1 MSNQSEKT
9 PKTKNSQK
17 VKGIASSKTL
27 RDWRELDTS
36 ITLSPSPQD
45 NDLQFHMN
53 IPIELS
59 ASLNLKQQDFL
70 HNLLETKM
78 NISKAAEMSGIS
90 ESYGRK
96 ITQMPN
102 ARAYLSALRNQ
113 RAATSIMSYTELLS
127 ELSAIA
133 RGNETDDSSRI
144 TKISPLKGYGE
155 VDSALAQQIKE
166 KDPLTYRRLRA
177 NDLKDIPKTDA
188 YYESEI
194 YSENCPV
201 EVFDAYIVRP
211 SKDPQSPRYAED
223 WMGHYENLTDYEK
236 GDSIHLKQTV
246 NLYST
251 ENLRGMAQEIRDI
264 QKEIETIEKE
274 IY

>member
-1 MSNQSEKT
+1 MSNQIEKTSKTT

-17 VKGIASSKTL
+17 VKDISNSRTL
-27 RDWRELDTS
+27 QDWRELNTS
-36 ITLSPSPQD
+36 ITLSPSSPD

-133 RGNETDDSSRI
+133 RGNETDDFVNAK
-144 TKISPLKGYGE
+144 TDKVTE
-155 VDSALAQQIKE
+155 VRAPTNVRVQAMQILAKWHKVLYDGPHNPNLHLGDKTIVVDIEGLDDDFQE
-166 KDPLTYRRLRA
+166 TE
-177 NDLKDIPKTDA
+177 LKDITLEPNVTD
-188 YYESEI
+188 I
-194 YSENCPV
+194 
-201 EVFDAYIVRP
+201 
-211 SKDPQSPRYAED
+211 
-223 WMGHYENLTDYEK
+223 
-236 GDSIHLKQTV
+236 
-246 NLYST
+246 
-251 ENLRGMAQEIRDI
+251 
-264 QKEIETIEKE
+264 KE
-274 IY
+274 

>member
-17 VKGIASSKTL
+17 LKEIASSKTL

-45 NDLQFHMN
+45 NDLQFHMS

-78 NISKAAEMSGIS
+78 NISRAAEMTGIS

-133 RGNETDDSSRI
+133 RGNETDDF
-144 TKISPLKGYGE
+144 
-155 VDSALAQQIKE
+155 VNA
-166 KDPLTYRRLRA
+166 
-177 NDLKDIPKTDA
+177 KTDKVTEVRSPTNVRVQA
-188 YYESEI
+188 MQILAKWHKVLFDGPTNQNLHLGNQTIVVDIEGLDEDFQESNVI
-194 YSENCPV
+194 D
-201 EVFDAYIVRP
+201 F
-211 SKDPQSPRYAED
+211 
-223 WMGHYENLTDYEK
+223 
-236 GDSIHLKQTV
+236 
-246 NLYST
+246 
-251 ENLRGMAQEIRDI
+251 
-264 QKEIETIEKE
+264 KE
-274 IY
+274 

>member
-1 MSNQSEKT
+1 MSNPSEKT

-17 VKGIASSKTL
+17 VKEIASSKTL

-113 RAATSIMSYTELLS
+113 RSAMEIMSYTELLA
-127 ELSAIA
+127 ELTSIA
-133 RGNETDDSSRI
+133 RGHETDDFVNAK
-144 TKISPLKGYGE
+144 TDKVTE
-155 VDSALAQQIKE
+155 VRAPSNVRVQALQTLAKWHKVLWDGPNTQNLNFGTQEIVIDIE
-166 KDPLTYRRLRA
+166 GLDDDFQEIAP
-177 NDLKDIPKTDA
+177 KDITPDPDIVDA
-188 YYESEI
+188 EE
-194 YSENCPV
+194 
-201 EVFDAYIVRP
+201 
-211 SKDPQSPRYAED
+211 
-223 WMGHYENLTDYEK
+223 
-236 GDSIHLKQTV
+236 
-246 NLYST
+246 
-251 ENLRGMAQEIRDI
+251 
-264 QKEIETIEKE
+264 
-274 IY
+274 

>member
-9 PKTKNSQK
+9 PKTTPKTKNFQK
-17 VKGIASSKTL
+17 VKEITSSKTL
-27 RDWRELDTS
+27 RDWRKLDTS

-45 NDLQFHMN
+45 NALQFHMS

-113 RAATSIMSYTELLS
+113 RSAIEIMSYTELLS

-133 RGNETDDSSRI
+133 RGNETDDFVNAK
-144 TKISPLKGYGE
+144 TDKVTE
-155 VDSALAQQIKE
+155 VRTPSNVRVQAMQILAKWHKVLFDGPTNQNLHLGDKTIVVDIEGLDEDFQE
-166 KDPLTYRRLRA
+166 PE
-177 NDLKDIPKTDA
+177 LKDITS
-188 YYESEI
+188 ESNVI
-194 YSENCPV
+194 
-201 EVFDAYIVRP
+201 
-211 SKDPQSPRYAED
+211 
-223 WMGHYENLTDYEK
+223 
-236 GDSIHLKQTV
+236 
-246 NLYST
+246 
-251 ENLRGMAQEIRDI
+251 DI
-264 QKEIETIEKE
+264 KE
-274 IY
+274 

>member
-1 MSNQSEKT
+1 MSDQGEKT

-17 VKGIASSKTL
+17 VKEIASCKTL

-36 ITLSPSPQD
+36 ITLSPSSQD
-45 NDLQFHMN
+45 NELQFHIN

-133 RGNETDDSSRI
+133 RGNETDDFVNAKTDKITEVRTPSSVRVQAMQI
-144 TKISPLKGYGE
+144 LAKWHKVLFDGPHNQNLHLGDTTIV
-155 VDSALAQQIKE
+155 VDIEGVDDDFQEPDVIDIKE
-166 KDPLTYRRLRA
+166 
-177 NDLKDIPKTDA
+177 
-188 YYESEI
+188 
-194 YSENCPV
+194 
-201 EVFDAYIVRP
+201 
-211 SKDPQSPRYAED
+211 
-223 WMGHYENLTDYEK
+223 
-236 GDSIHLKQTV
+236 
-246 NLYST
+246 
-251 ENLRGMAQEIRDI
+251 
-264 QKEIETIEKE
+264 
-274 IY
+274 

>member
-1 MSNQSEKT
+1 MSNQSEKTPKIT

-17 VKGIASSKTL
+17 VKEIASSKTL

-45 NDLQFHMN
+45 NDLQFHMS

-113 RAATSIMSYTELLS
+113 RSAIEIMSYTELLS

-133 RGNETDDSSRI
+133 RGNETDDFVNAKTDKVTAVRAPSNVRVQAMQI
-144 TKISPLKGYGE
+144 LAKWHKVLFDGPINQNLHLGDKTIV
-155 VDSALAQQIKE
+155 VDIEGLDEDFQE
-166 KDPLTYRRLRA
+166 PE
-177 NDLKDIPKTDA
+177 LKDITS
-188 YYESEI
+188 ESNVI
-194 YSENCPV
+194 
-201 EVFDAYIVRP
+201 
-211 SKDPQSPRYAED
+211 
-223 WMGHYENLTDYEK
+223 
-236 GDSIHLKQTV
+236 
-246 NLYST
+246 
-251 ENLRGMAQEIRDI
+251 DI
-264 QKEIETIEKE
+264 KA
-274 IY
+274 